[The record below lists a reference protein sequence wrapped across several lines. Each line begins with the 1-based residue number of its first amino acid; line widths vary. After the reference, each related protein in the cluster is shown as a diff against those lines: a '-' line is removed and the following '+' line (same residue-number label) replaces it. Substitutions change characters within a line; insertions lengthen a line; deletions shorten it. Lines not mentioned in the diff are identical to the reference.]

1 MFSRIPTFFLVL
13 FFAAFALAEEAELS
27 LKSLNPA
34 HPRVLFTE
42 AQGAETARLLKTDA
56 DLQRLYASVE
66 REAQGLLKDPKTVE
80 YLIVGPRLL
89 TQSRR
94 CLRRILALGT
104 VYRLTEDAELKAKCF
119 ERAMAEIHAAEAFP
133 DWNPSH
139 YLDTAEMTAAFA
151 IAFDWFYADLTAE
164 EKALMVRNIYEK
176 GVLPAQG
183 RKGWKTS
190 AYNWNQVCSGGIT
203 MGILAIADEVKEP
216 EKQAILE
223 NTLRELREGV
233 SNAMKTFAPD
243 GAWAEGPGYW
253 IYTTLYTLFYI
264 NALEGSLG
272 DDFGLCDYEGFDRTA
287 AFQVALGDSTGKSF
301 NFADAGP
308 GDVSSMALLWFAD
321 RFKHPEWGQ
330 YYLQNVHNIF
340 PLAVW
345 FYRPCDGDI
354 TKAPLDFTFRNAEV
368 ATFRGAWNDPDA
380 WFLGF
385 KSGSN
390 AVNHSH
396 LELGNFILQKDQVR
410 WVVDLGAD
418 NYNLPAYFGNLR
430 WTYYRLSTRGQN
442 TICIDDQNQNPKG
455 SAVVQN
461 FQTSPDAG
469 SCSTDLTD
477 AYRGQ
482 PESLTRSVRLD
493 RKNSEVVIRDEIGPG
508 VGENVGKPLVWQF
521 HTRAKIEVAEDGKSA
536 VLTQSNGTKDCT
548 LGVHL
553 TQATNPA
560 ARFEVRETTQGP
572 DENPNTGVLRLV
584 ISVPVTAENQVLEV
598 KFTDASK

>member
-13 FFAAFALAEEAELS
+13 FFAAFAFAEEAELS
-27 LKSLNPA
+27 LKSLNPT

-42 AQGAETARLLKTDA
+42 AQRAETKELLKTDA
-56 DLQRLYASVE
+56 NLQRLYASVE

-104 VYRLTEDAELKAKCF
+104 VYRLTEDADLKAKCF

-151 IAFDWFYADLTAE
+151 IAFDWFYADLTPE
-164 EKALMVRNIYEK
+164 EKALMVQNIYEK
-176 GVLPAQG
+176 GVLTSQG

-190 AYNWNQVCSGGIT
+190 AYNWNQVCAGGIT

-216 EKQAILE
+216 EKRAILE
-223 NTLRELREGV
+223 STLRELREGV

-243 GAWAEGPGYW
+243 GAWAEGPAYW

-321 RFKHPEWGQ
+321 RFRHPEWGQ
-330 YYLQNVHNIF
+330 YYLQNVNNIF

-345 FYRPCDGDI
+345 FYRPCDADL
-354 TKAPLDFTFRNAEV
+354 TKVPLDFTFRNAEV

-385 KSGSN
+385 KSGAN

-418 NYNLPAYFGNLR
+418 NYNLPAYFGKLR

-461 FQTSPDAG
+461 FQTSPEAG

-482 PESLTRSVRLD
+482 LESLTRSVRLD

-521 HTRAKIEVAEDGKSA
+521 HTRAKIEISGDGKSA
-536 VLTQSNGTKDCT
+536 ILTQSNGKKDCT

-553 TQATNPA
+553 TQATNSD

-572 DENPNTGVLRLV
+572 DENPNTGILRLV
-584 ISVPVTAENQVLEV
+584 ISVPVTAEKQTLEV
-598 KFTDASK
+598 KFTSPK